1 MKEYLSEA
9 VSVIMGLLIPVFW
22 SLITTHFRSKQNAKD
37 IKDMNAELVELK
49 KDVGETKV
57 HVAVIKET
65 VSTIKDQN
73 RTLLDL
79 FNTHIVN
86 K

>member
-1 MKEYLSEA
+1 MKEYLNIVLGSMIG
-9 VSVIMGLLIPVFW
+9 VIITVIW
-22 SLITTHFRSKQNAKD
+22 SQIKTHFRSKQNAKD

>member
-37 IKDMNAELVELK
+37 IKDMNAELIELK

-65 VSTIKDQN
+65 TSTIKDQN